1 MSTPGRGVFTVGR
14 VGGRVGVGTI
24 TEWILGRMKDLK
36 KRKKKKKANRKD
48 VERSEKLIHYHPIKE
63 IFLTF

>member
-24 TEWILGRMKDLK
+24 MEWILGRMKDLK
-36 KRKKKKKANRKD
+36 KGKKKKKANRKD
-48 VERSEKLIHYHPIKE
+48 GKGVKN
-63 IFLTF
+63 